1 MVSEEKQEH
10 RIERNKG
17 TWRRYGRRA
26 KWPNRLAMIVGYAVV
41 FIAIMEAVQPDDPPA
56 VPPASASVPSVA
68 AAVTPTRPRVEPLGV
83 LERPARAAPEPELR
97 YTIGKQ
103 MACANKEVAQEVRQ
117 LERPGMDRET
127 FHVRAMQV
135 VRDDG
140 FKCIMIAPRTAVH
153 IVQSDVIEAMEQI
166 RLDGDIFEDKW
177 WVPFGTA
184 GR

>member
-1 MVSEEKQEH
+1 
-10 RIERNKG
+10 
-17 TWRRYGRRA
+17 
-26 KWPNRLAMIVGYAVV
+26 
-41 FIAIMEAVQPDDPPA
+41 
-56 VPPASASVPSVA
+56 
-68 AAVTPTRPRVEPLGV
+68 
-83 LERPARAAPEPELR
+83 
-97 YTIGKQ
+97 